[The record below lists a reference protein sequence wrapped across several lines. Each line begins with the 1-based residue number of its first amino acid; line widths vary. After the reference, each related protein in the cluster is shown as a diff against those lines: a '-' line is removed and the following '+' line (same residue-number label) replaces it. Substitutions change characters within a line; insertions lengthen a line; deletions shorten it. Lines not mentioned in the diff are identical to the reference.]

1 MVSDDDRFTFKIL
14 SKLVGQLSG
23 LCGMVA
29 EDEVIGS
36 QAPVSRI
43 SPDVVEVIHPLP
55 SHPARGNL
63 VAR

>member
-14 SKLVGQLSG
+14 SKLVGQPG

-29 EDEVIGS
+29 SDEVIGS